1 VARQANRLLARIGT
15 DYSGHEQARQ
25 RDRAIVDRGTAPL
38 GGLHFALKPFSRNR
52 GEPGQEAMSSGA
64 GALFVP
70 HDPAGAFDLLR
81 IGDAVSSRN
90 VLAAI
95 HDALRIGIRR

>member
-1 VARQANRLLARIGT
+1 
-15 DYSGHEQARQ
+15 
-25 RDRAIVDRGTAPL
+25 
-38 GGLHFALKPFSRNR
+38 
-52 GEPGQEAMSSGA
+52 MSSGA